1 MFYRRHHRLILS
13 ALVLV
18 IIASVL
24 VGFEMAQSLMPAHAD
39 NLQVGMKWYFAEGR
53 VGRGFR
59 EYFTVSNPTVSA
71 CTVQFEYL
79 YVSDSTPNNNSATNN
94 VKIVTAT
101 VKAQS
106 RMTESVNADLG
117 VPDNAAIGTTN
128 STIVDVNLGS
138 TPTCS
143 SVVVERPMYFTS
155 FQGVSSGTDIIGAT
169 DAQLGTTFFFADVP
183 TGSAGSSWLSI
194 LNPQTTA
201 ANVQV
206 DYFVQS
212 PDEVTN
218 NLPGSIKNY
227 QTLTVSGMSR
237 GTVQPGNL
245 NMPYPHIAARI
256 TSDQPVLV
264 ERPSYF
270 TLSDGYNVT
279 GAADIVGVPSAQPT
293 WYFAEG
299 QAPHVTVGI
308 VPDIQE
314 NLIIANP
321 DTQNA
326 ATVKITL
333 YPSDPSVAPFPVP
346 TQITVQPNSQVIWD
360 VNKNNTFTG
369 ATSEVAAV
377 VDSVAAQNNPA
388 VPVVVQRQIYQLY
401 RGVNKTTLNS
411 QIGWSAQSVTDAFG
425 ATQLHSADV
434 FAEGYAASFYN
445 ERLLLLN
452 PSTKQINVDVTL
464 TNTLGRIYTQHLVN
478 VPTGRSSYD
487 ITSMVEQNLV
497 QVGDDNRAYEVSMT
511 VSSNNGNFVAERSQ
525 YYHPTTYNVQGGSSV
540 VGYTG

>member
-39 NLQVGMKWYFAEGR
+39 NINLQVGTKWYFAEGR

-79 YVSDSTPNNNSATNN
+79 YVADNGTANN
-94 VKIVTAT
+94 VKIVTNT

-106 RMTESVNADLG
+106 RMTESVNADLS
-117 VPDNAAIGTTN
+117 VPDASPIGTTN
-128 STIVDVNLGS
+128 STVVDVNLGS

-143 SVVVERPMYFTS
+143 QVVVERPMYFTS

-169 DAQLGTTFFFADVP
+169 DAQLNTTFYFADVP

-194 LNPQTTA
+194 LNPQATS

-206 DYFVQS
+206 QYYTMGPNETV
-212 PDEVTN
+212 
-218 NLPGSIKNY
+218 GSVKNY
-227 QTLTVSGMSR
+227 QTLTVPPMSR
-237 GTVQPGNL
+237 GTFQTGNL
-245 NMPYPHIAARI
+245 NMPYSHVAAVI
-256 TSDQPVLV
+256 TSDQKILV

-270 TLSDGYNVT
+270 GLTDGYNVV
-279 GAADIVGVPSAQPT
+279 GAADVVGVAAPAQS

-299 QAPHVTVGI
+299 TAPHVAVGVI
-308 VPDIQE
+308 PDTQE

-321 DTQNA
+321 SDTQ
-326 ATVKITL
+326 TVGVTVTL
-333 YPSDPSVAPFPVP
+333 ISSSSPSSASVTHTYSLPPLP
-346 TQITVQPNSQVIWD
+346 PYSQTIWD
-360 VNKNNTFTG
+360 VNANNKGFPST
-369 ATSEVAAV
+369 ADDQSTSDVAIQVQSMDAHG
-377 VDSVAAQNNPA
+377 
-388 VPVVVQRQIYQLY
+388 VVVQRQIYQTY
-401 RGVNKTTLNS
+401 HGVSVNTFNG

-425 ATQLHSADV
+425 AIAQSTKFS
-434 FAEGYAASFYN
+434 FAEGYGATDYN
-445 ERLLLLN
+445 EVLTLLN
-452 PSTKQINVDVTL
+452 MSGKSEAIDLTL
-464 TNTLGRIYTQHLVN
+464 VNTLGHIYTEHLTVA
-478 VPTGRSSYD
+478 PGRSTYD
-487 ITSMVEQNLV
+487 ITSRIEQNLV
-497 QVGDDNRAYEVSMT
+497 QVGNSNQAYEVSMT
-511 VSSNNGNFVAERSQ
+511 VQSTDGSTFVAERSQ
-525 YYHPTTYNVQGGSSV
+525 YFHPTTYNVQGGSSV